1 MWFRNDLR
9 LKHNPA
15 FHAAA
20 TSDLPVLCLYILEN
34 GRTDFRAMGAASK
47 WWADKSIASLD
58 RALKDRGGSLHLR
71 SSSSE
76 DDTYAIFKDLTNAFD
91 VQNVFWN
98 RRYAKYD
105 RDFDA
110 SVKSELKD
118 LGVNVCTFNGNLLME
133 PWQVTTKD
141 DQPYKVFTPFWK
153 SLKGQF
159 EPNHPQRTPDCEL
172 VNHKGEALE
181 SWKLHPTSP
190 DWSDGL
196 EDAWTPGEDGAMN
209 RLSSFLDGE
218 ISGYPTERD
227 RPDLRST
234 SRLSPYLAFGE
245 ISPHQI
251 WRSTQAAMET
261 GKVSDTDGWAFLRE
275 VGWRD
280 FSYSLIFQADALHRN
295 NWNDRFDGFEW
306 GRNESA
312 QTAWQKGQTGYPI
325 VDAGMRELWQ
335 SGWMHNRVRM
345 IVASF
350 LIKHLM
356 IDWREGE
363 EWFWDTLVDADCAN
377 NPASWQWVAGS
388 GADAAPYFRIF
399 NPITQGQKFD
409 PNGDYVRKW
418 IPEIGNLPTRYLHA
432 PWEASGAVLKDAGI
446 TLGKTYPKPIVE
458 HKRARERALEAYEA
472 TKAS

>member
-1 MWFRNDLR
+1 
-9 LKHNPA
+9 
-15 FHAAA
+15 
-20 TSDLPVLCLYILEN
+20 
-34 GRTDFRAMGAASK
+34 
-47 WWADKSIASLD
+47 
-58 RALKDRGGSLHLR
+58 
-71 SSSSE
+71 
-76 DDTYAIFKDLTNAFD
+76 
-91 VQNVFWN
+91 
-98 RRYAKYD
+98 
-105 RDFDA
+105 
-110 SVKSELKD
+110 
-118 LGVNVCTFNGNLLME
+118 
-133 PWQVTTKD
+133 
-141 DQPYKVFTPFWK
+141 
-153 SLKGQF
+153 
-159 EPNHPQRTPDCEL
+159 
-172 VNHKGEALE
+172 
-181 SWKLHPTSP
+181 
-190 DWSDGL
+190 
-196 EDAWTPGEDGAMN
+196 
-209 RLSSFLDGE
+209 
-218 ISGYPTERD
+218 
-227 RPDLRST
+227 
-234 SRLSPYLAFGE
+234 
-245 ISPHQI
+245 
-251 WRSTQAAMET
+251 MET

-280 FSYSLIFQADALHRN
+280 FSYSLIFQSDALHRN

-325 VDAGMRELWQ
+325 VDAGMRELWH

-363 EWFWDTLVDADCAN
+363 GWFWDTLVDADCAN